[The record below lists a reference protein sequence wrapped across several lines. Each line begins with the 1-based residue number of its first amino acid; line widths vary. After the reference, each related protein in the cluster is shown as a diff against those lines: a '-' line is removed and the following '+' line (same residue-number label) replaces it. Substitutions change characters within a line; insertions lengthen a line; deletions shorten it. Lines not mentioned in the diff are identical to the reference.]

1 MPYCTLFI
9 SSIFLI
15 IELVIVRGY
24 ALSHSISLQNN
35 FKASFPPFSLQ
46 HPNTKAVVSDDKRIR
61 GESSFIT
68 NPMGQVG
75 VLMDSINDAMYG
87 ETLTEKLLSDSH
99 VQNHLTKSSL
109 VLEDEEEGDIT
120 NSPFFK
126 RSNFFDVYPNPFKNA
141 PACHRP
147 NMNESFLC
155 DPDGLLQTHAADMIE
170 EQLALI
176 RQTLA
181 QPTTECR
188 IAVALVGELPPGLS
202 GNKMAQELLHRW
214 SVGNPECS
222 DGLLLLY
229 VKATNSPYIHWNP
242 GENRYLTSK
251 VKAAV
256 MPLLVYLFSKKAPSD
271 AIQRALA
278 ILSMEQQGGIPP
290 TRRITQLLV
299 LVGITLVTTI
309 IFSYFLILQFLS
321 MVRLAKRSATRP
333 NNNKIRE

>member
-188 IAVALVGELPPGLS
+188 IAVALVGELPPG
-202 GNKMAQELLHRW
+202 
-214 SVGNPECS
+214 NPECS

>member
-176 RQTLA
+176 RQTS

-188 IAVALVGELPPGLS
+188 IAVALVGELPP
-202 GNKMAQELLHRW
+202 
-214 SVGNPECS
+214 GNPECS

>member
-176 RQTLA
+176 RQTS

-188 IAVALVGELPPGLS
+188 IAVAL
-202 GNKMAQELLHRW
+202 
-214 SVGNPECS
+214 VGNPECS

>member
-176 RQTLA
+176 RQT
-181 QPTTECR
+181 C
-188 IAVALVGELPPGLS
+188 
-202 GNKMAQELLHRW
+202 
-214 SVGNPECS
+214 NPECS

>member
-188 IAVALVGELPPGLS
+188 IAVALVG
-202 GNKMAQELLHRW
+202 
-214 SVGNPECS
+214 NPECS

>member
-176 RQTLA
+176 RQTCKHPCDVTQNSLENSAVA

-188 IAVALVGELPPGLS
+188 IAVAL
-202 GNKMAQELLHRW
+202 
-214 SVGNPECS
+214 VGNPECS